1 MGIHASVRSV
11 LKSAP
16 PRRPRLVTASA
27 SVQYPEMQRV
37 ASHGRRHRTWVPAFR
52 GPQFKIMFKIRS
64 KIRLK
69 IQYTVL
75 IYSTVQRSQPF
86 SRSCSAFWE
95 RRVVSWT
102 LTLDFLRLE
111 TPNSELSYVL
121 NDCGLR
127 LQRSQPFSR
136 SCSAIWERR
145 VVSWR

>member
-102 LTLDFLRLE
+102 YTLDFLIVCTQLGSIDTWPHMVLMYCNYSSLPILTSFRISAFL
-111 TPNSELSYVL
+111 LSTL
-121 NDCGLR
+121 
-127 LQRSQPFSR
+127 
-136 SCSAIWERR
+136 
-145 VVSWR
+145 